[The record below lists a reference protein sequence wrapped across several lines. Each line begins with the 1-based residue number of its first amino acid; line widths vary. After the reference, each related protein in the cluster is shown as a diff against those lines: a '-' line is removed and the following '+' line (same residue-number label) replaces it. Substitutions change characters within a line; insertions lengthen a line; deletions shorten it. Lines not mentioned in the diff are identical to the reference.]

1 MQLYHSLQ
9 APNAG
14 SFKQG
19 KDGAAVVKTAVRTE
33 NGWQRTGLGTG
44 REVARTTGS
53 RRNGTGKE
61 VGGQ

>member
-19 KDGAAVVKTAVRTE
+19 KDGAAAVKTAVRME
-33 NGWQRTGLGTG
+33 KGWQRTGLG
-44 REVARTTGS
+44 TGS